1 MKSQAVFVDG
11 SGMPGVSG
19 EANVYRPA
27 TPGAILLGAA
37 KLAGV
42 VPARIEEGFPPSG
55 GSGNCVSADREVP
68 ACPEVDMSEIL
79 FLCRFRRNRAAAFGL
94 IVS

>member
-1 MKSQAVFVDG
+1 
-11 SGMPGVSG
+11 MPGVSG
-19 EANVYRPA
+19 DVKVYRPA
-27 TPGAILLGAA
+27 TPGAILPGAA

-42 VPARIEEGFPPSG
+42 VPAFTDEGSPPSG
-55 GSGNCVSADREVP
+55 GKGNCVPAEVP

-79 FLCRFRRNRAAAFGL
+79 FWCRFRSNRAAANGL